1 MIRILIGVSALCAL
15 SFLIYS
21 VITYFKSRVS
31 TKKEKLNKAKENT
44 ELTKIDEQIALE
56 QKVNKELKKTIKQIK
71 ETK

>member
-1 MIRILIGVSALCAL
+1 MIRILIGVFAICAL

-21 VITYFKSRVS
+21 AATYFKSRVS